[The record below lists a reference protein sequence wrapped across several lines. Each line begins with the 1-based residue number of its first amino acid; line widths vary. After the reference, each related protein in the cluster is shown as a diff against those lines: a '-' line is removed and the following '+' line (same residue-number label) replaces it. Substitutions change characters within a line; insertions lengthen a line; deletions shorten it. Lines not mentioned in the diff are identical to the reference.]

1 MAAALQTHLH
11 RGRLAGVDLHA
22 QPAAGLRAAHCR
34 IHRVLVAVDDAAME
48 RLLRKRAARL
58 RGRAEHARAVRLVVG
73 EEEARA
79 GRQLEA
85 VRAEPRLVQQA
96 GERRRVRV
104 VGEQRAVVR
113 RGDDRLRRVTAVPRP
128 RVAEPELRDE
138 VQRRALAAAVVR
150 RHAHDERVLVR
161 LGDLDLDVEVAVVV
175 ERAGVDQLVLRLAR
189 AARAVAL
196 DQVDVRERA
205 LRILVEHPLVG
216 VARQRVDVEVT
227 LLHVLAVVPLGRHEA
242 EVALLENRI
251 ALVPERHRP
260 AEDLVAIRESGD
272 AVLAPAIGLEAREVV
287 REKAPG
293 VAVRAVVLAHGA
305 PGAVREVR
313 APLAPPG
320 ERVRAAAE
328 ALPFRVHGIV
338 DSLSTLIKTESPMRL
353 VTRADLDGL
362 TSGVI
367 ITMKEP
373 IDEILLVHPQDITDK
388 RVEIRGD
395 DILANVPY
403 HPNAGKWFDH
413 HLLTDSNEKPPAD
426 FEGRYRPTTSR
437 IRRARSSSATR
448 STRAPA
454 SAASRSTSAS
464 SWRGCARCRSTKCC
478 SSRRGSAAST
488 ASATSRRN
496 SARCSS
502 ATAFSSAT
510 SSSPI
515 CARSSGCRPAI
526 ASSSTRSF
534 PTRTSRCACTGD
546 RRARASSPRSGTRSS
561 TAPARP
567 PSAISC
573 RATEAAVTAAPAR
586 ASCRWRRP
594 PTPSRRSSSSCRRTK
609 KKKKDRHECLSSTEA
624 TKKISGS

>member
-175 ERAGVDQLVLRLAR
+175 ERAGVDQLVLRLGR

-196 DQVDVRERA
+196 DQ
-205 LRILVEHPLVG
+205 
-216 VARQRVDVEVT
+216 VDVEVT

-426 FEGRYRPTTSR
+426 FEGRYRVAPSAARLVYEYYLEKDPDDSALKRLAKLVDETDRLDAAQLTPDDVENPQGTILLGYTIDSRTGLGSFEEYFRQLVAWLRTLSIDEVLQQPEVKRRVDR
-437 IRRARSSSATR
+437 IRNEQEEFRSLLQ
-448 STRAPA
+448 
-454 SAASRSTSAS
+454 
-464 SWRGCARCRSTKCC
+464 
-478 SSRRGSAAST
+478 
-488 ASATSRRN
+488 RN
-496 SARCSS
+496 SFQLGNVVVTDLRE
-502 ATAFSSAT
+502 
-510 SSSPI
+510 I
-515 CARSSGCRPAI
+515 ERLPAGNRFLVY
-526 ASSSTRSF
+526 SLF
-534 PTRTSRCACTGD
+534 PDANVSLRVHWG
-546 RRARASSPRSGTRSS
+546 
-561 TAPARP
+561 PAHG
-567 PSAISC
+567 SVI
-573 RATEAAVTAAPAR
+573 AAVGHSIFNRTCKTSVGELMSRYGGGGHRGAGTCVLPVEKAADAIDEILFELQ
-586 ASCRWRRP
+586 AN
-594 PTPSRRSSSSCRRTK
+594 
-609 KKKKDRHECLSSTEA
+609 
-624 TKKISGS
+624 G